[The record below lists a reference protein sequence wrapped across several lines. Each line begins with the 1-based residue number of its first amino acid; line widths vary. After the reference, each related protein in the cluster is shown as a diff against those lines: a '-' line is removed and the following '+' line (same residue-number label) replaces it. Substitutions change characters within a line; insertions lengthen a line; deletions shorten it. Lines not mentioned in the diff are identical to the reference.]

1 MNLFI
6 YAVLLFLVLRFS
18 VTLFNFLSNPKLNKY
33 GKRHTDV
40 VSIIISPLSGQ
51 DITGSLASI
60 KAHDYQNLEVIIA
73 DTNEGEQGAAERASG
88 KYLLFLADNMEL
100 GEGLVNSLVHRSKI
114 FGLSMISLVPA
125 RKMNSITDWCIL
137 PLREFIVLNMFPLR
151 LLRFT
156 GNAALTLANT
166 GCLFLKA
173 EDYRLN
179 KSRDKMETLLA
190 NGLLI
195 NTHSSERAS
204 DLKLLPVFGNNII
217 VTLLYLILVVAGPLV
232 MFIYVDPSFAALP
245 VGLIFLSR
253 LMISFLTNQHPVINI
268 ILHPV
273 QMVMLSW
280 RLLMEM
286 SGRLF
291 SARR

>member
-40 VSIIISPLSGQ
+40 VSIILSPSPGQ

-60 KAHDYQNLEVIIA
+60 KDHDYQNLEVIIV
-73 DTNEGEQGAAERASG
+73 DTNEGEHAAVERASG
-88 KYLLFLADNMEL
+88 KYLLFLGANMEL
-100 GEGLVNSLVHRSKI
+100 AGGLVNSLVHRSKV
-114 FGLSMISLVPA
+114 FGISMISLVPA
-125 RKMNSITDWCIL
+125 RTMASITDWCIL

-151 LLRFT
+151 LVRIT
-156 GNAALTLANT
+156 DNAGLTLANT

-179 KSRDKMETLLA
+179 KSRDRVETLLA
-190 NGLLI
+190 NGLL
-195 NTHSSERAS
+195 TDSHLSERSSA
-204 DLKLLPVFGNNII
+204 LKLLPVFGNNII
-217 VTLLYLILVVAGPLV
+217 VPLVYLILVVAGPLV

-273 QMVMLSW
+273 QMLMLSW
-280 RLLMEM
+280 LLLKEI
-286 SGRLF
+286 SERLF
-291 SARR
+291 GDRR